1 MEHDLAG
8 SASENSPAQENGR
21 PHGCWLPVVV
31 FGFNGL
37 LVEAQQ
43 VEGEEHRQKRRFGCK
58 KALHAEAVGVEFRFE
73 FFDPLLNDG
82 PLVVVAP
89 ERERILSTGVA

>member
-21 PHGCWLPVVV
+21 TQGCWLPVVV

-43 VEGEEHRQKRRFGCK
+43 FEGE
-58 KALHAEAVGVEFRFE
+58 
-73 FFDPLLNDG
+73 
-82 PLVVVAP
+82 
-89 ERERILSTGVA
+89 